1 MVWGE
6 RGAWGPW
13 RGERGTGCLTAHSSR
28 LPAPAVGAKP
38 DWILNWKINLDSC
51 ELQLLSSP
59 LRQGPSCPYLPPA
72 PAASPPPTDGET
84 EAQRTTVLQSRDA
97 SGAAEGSALSS
108 PLSRALCY
116 CFLGGQHRSVLPGWL
131 RATLFIYLRQ
141 QAASI
146 PAGGTAACCSRISLW
161 RLPGSRLPLIE
172 SCPAKPM

>member
-72 PAASPPPTDGET
+72 PAASPLLQMGKLRHSAPPCY
-84 EAQRTTVLQSRDA
+84 
-97 SGAAEGSALSS
+97 GAVMLLGQ
-108 PLSRALCY
+108 PRALPC
-116 CFLGGQHRSVLPGWL
+116 PL
-131 RATLFIYLRQ
+131 R
-141 QAASI
+141 
-146 PAGGTAACCSRISLW
+146 
-161 RLPGSRLPLIE
+161 
-172 SCPAKPM
+172 